1 MKALVFEE
9 PRRAVIQDL
18 ELPQSAADE
27 VLVRSRNVGI
37 CHSDFEL
44 LRGHYIIPVSYP
56 IVPGHEW
63 SGEVAEV
70 GPAVTSLRAG
80 DRVVGECVV
89 NNGDDHFGFSI
100 GGADAEYFVA
110 KAAWLHRIPDE
121 LSFSQGA
128 FVEPFSVA
136 YNATVAAG
144 GIDASDAVAV
154 IGGGPIG
161 LLCTMAAATMGAT
174 VTLVEPQAH
183 RRALGLDVGARDT
196 LDPTAGDVVEQAAD
210 MTGGR
215 GFDVVIEAAGAPAA
229 MASAFP
235 LAGLGGRIVF
245 VGIDIGGSAEVQ
257 IGLIQSKALQVR
269 GIIGSAGLWPRT
281 IRFMANSGLDPT
293 PLLTATFPL
302 GEGTAALDAARDT
315 SRNVKVQ
322 IECLTR
328 EGRRLPRAAR
338 RADREGRRPDGSR
351 VARRG
356 PGSHSCSDLRYRLC
370 RVGSRSDPLS
380 TGRYPRT
387 RVRRQ
392 G

>member
-9 PRRAVIQDL
+9 PRRAAVRDL
-18 ELPQSAADE
+18 DVPAIAADE

-44 LRGHYIIPVSYP
+44 YEGRYIIPVAYP
-56 IVPGHEW
+56 IIPGHEW

-70 GPAVTSLRAG
+70 GGAVTAFRPG

-89 NNGDDHFGFSI
+89 NNGADHFGFSI
-100 GGADAEYFVA
+100 SGANAEYFVA

-121 LSFSQGA
+121 LSFMQGA

-144 GIDASDAVAV
+144 GIDASDSVAV

-161 LLCTMAAATMGAT
+161 LLCTLAAATMGGT
-174 VTLVEPQAH
+174 VTLIEPQAH
-183 RRALGLDVGARDT
+183 RRALGLEVGAREA
-196 LDPTAGDVVEQAAD
+196 LDPGETEGL
-210 MTGGR
+210 R
-215 GFDVVIEAAGAPAA
+215 FDVVIEAAGAPAA

-235 LAGLGGRIVF
+235 LAAHEARIVF
-245 VGIDIGGSAEVQ
+245 VGIDVGGSAPVE

-281 IRFMANSGLDPT
+281 IRFMAASGIDPS

-302 GEGTAALDAARDT
+302 ADGTGALDAARDT
-315 SRNVKVQ
+315 SANVKVQ
-322 IECLTR
+322 IEC
-328 EGRRLPRAAR
+328 
-338 RADREGRRPDGSR
+338 
-351 VARRG
+351 
-356 PGSHSCSDLRYRLC
+356 
-370 RVGSRSDPLS
+370 
-380 TGRYPRT
+380 
-387 RVRRQ
+387 
-392 G
+392 

>member
-9 PRRAVIQDL
+9 PRSASVQ
-18 ELPQSAADE
+18 ELDVPSIAADE

-44 LRGHYIIPVSYP
+44 YEGRYIIPVSYP
-56 IVPGHEW
+56 IIPGHEW

-70 GPAVTSLRAG
+70 GSGVTNLRAG

-100 GGADAEYFVA
+100 SGADAEYFVA
-110 KAAWLHRIPDE
+110 KAPWLHKIPEE
-121 LSFSQGA
+121 LSFAHGA

-144 GIDASDAVAV
+144 GIDASDSVAV

-161 LLCTMAAATMGAT
+161 LLCALAAATMGGT
-174 VTLVEPQAH
+174 VTLLEPQAH
-183 RRALGLDVGARDT
+183 RRALGLEIGAHEA
-196 LDPTAGDVVEQAAD
+196 LDPLEVE
-210 MTGGR
+210 GR
-215 GFDVVIEAAGAPAA
+215 RFDVVIEAAGVPAA

-235 LAGLGGRIVF
+235 IAAHSARIVF
-245 VGIDIGGSAEVQ
+245 VGIDIGGSEQVE

-281 IRFMANSGLDPT
+281 IRFMAASGVDPT

-302 GEGTAALDAARDT
+302 GDGAAALAAARDT

-322 IECLTR
+322 IEC
-328 EGRRLPRAAR
+328 
-338 RADREGRRPDGSR
+338 
-351 VARRG
+351 
-356 PGSHSCSDLRYRLC
+356 
-370 RVGSRSDPLS
+370 
-380 TGRYPRT
+380 
-387 RVRRQ
+387 
-392 G
+392 

>member
-9 PRRAVIQDL
+9 PRNAVVQ
-18 ELPQSAADE
+18 ELDVPGIAADE

-44 LRGHYIIPVSYP
+44 YEGRYIIPVSYP
-56 IVPGHEW
+56 IIPGHEW

-70 GPAVTSLRAG
+70 GAAVEDFRPG

-100 GGADAEYFVA
+100 SGANAEYFVA
-110 KAAWLHRIPDE
+110 KASWLHRIPEE
-121 LSFSQGA
+121 LSFMQGA

-136 YNATVAAG
+136 YNASVAAG

-161 LLCTMAAATMGAT
+161 LLCTMAAATMGGA
-174 VTLVEPQAH
+174 VTLIEPQAH
-183 RRALGLDVGARDT
+183 RRALGLEVGARQA
-196 LDPTAGDVVEQAAD
+196 LDPGAGDLAVQVAD
-210 MTGGR
+210 ATGGR

-235 LAGLGGRIVF
+235 IAALNARVVF
-245 VGIDIGGSAEVQ
+245 VGIDVGGSADVQ

-269 GIIGSAGLWPRT
+269 GIIGSAGMWPRT
-281 IRFMANSGLDPT
+281 IRFMATSGLDPS

-302 GEGTAALDAARDT
+302 GDGAAALDAARDT
-315 SRNVKVQ
+315 TRNVKVQ
-322 IECLTR
+322 IEC
-328 EGRRLPRAAR
+328 
-338 RADREGRRPDGSR
+338 
-351 VARRG
+351 
-356 PGSHSCSDLRYRLC
+356 
-370 RVGSRSDPLS
+370 
-380 TGRYPRT
+380 
-387 RVRRQ
+387 
-392 G
+392 

>member
-9 PRRAVIQDL
+9 PRSASVKEL
-18 ELPQSAADE
+18 EVPSIAADE

-44 LRGHYIIPVSYP
+44 YEGRYIIPVSYP
-56 IVPGHEW
+56 IIPGHEW

-70 GPAVTSLRAG
+70 GNDVTNLRPG

-100 GGADAEYFVA
+100 SGADAEYFVA
-110 KAAWLHRIPDE
+110 KGSWLHRIPEE
-121 LSFSQGA
+121 LSFAQGA

-136 YNATVAAG
+136 YNAAVAAG
-144 GIDASDAVAV
+144 GIDASDSVAI

-161 LLCTMAAATMGAT
+161 LLCTLATATMGGT
-174 VTLVEPQAH
+174 VTLIEPQAH
-183 RRALGLDVGARDT
+183 RRALGLEVGARHVI
-196 LDPTAGDVVEQAAD
+196 DPTEGPVAEQ
-210 MTGGR
+210 MEGR

-235 LAGLGGRIVF
+235 IAAHSARIVF
-245 VGIDIGGSAEVQ
+245 VGIDVGGSAPVE
-257 IGLIQSKALQVR
+257 IGLIQSKALRVR

-281 IRFMANSGLDPT
+281 IRFMAASGLDPT

-302 GEGTAALDAARDT
+302 GDGTAALDAARDT

-322 IECLTR
+322 IEC
-328 EGRRLPRAAR
+328 
-338 RADREGRRPDGSR
+338 
-351 VARRG
+351 
-356 PGSHSCSDLRYRLC
+356 
-370 RVGSRSDPLS
+370 
-380 TGRYPRT
+380 
-387 RVRRQ
+387 
-392 G
+392 

>member
-9 PRRAVIQDL
+9 PRNASVKEL
-18 ELPQSAADE
+18 EVPAIGPDE

-44 LRGHYIIPVSYP
+44 YEGRYIIPVSYP
-56 IVPGHEW
+56 IIPGHEW
-63 SGEVAEV
+63 SGEVAET
-70 GPAVTSLRAG
+70 GSAVTNLRAG

-100 GGADAEYFVA
+100 SGANAEYFVA
-110 KAAWLHRIPDE
+110 KASWLHRIPEE
-121 LSFSQGA
+121 LSFSHGA

-144 GIDASDAVAV
+144 GIDAGDAVAV

-161 LLCTMAAATMGAT
+161 LLCTMAAATMGAS

-183 RRALGLDVGARDT
+183 RRALGLEVGARDA
-196 LDPTAGDVVEQAAD
+196 LDPTAGDVSHDAAEL
-210 MTGGR
+210 TKGR

-245 VGIDIGGSAEVQ
+245 VGIDIGGSADVQ

-269 GIIGSAGLWPRT
+269 GIIGSAGMWPRT
-281 IRFMANSGLDPT
+281 IRFMATSGLDPT

-302 GEGTAALDAARDT
+302 GAGTDALAAARDT
-315 SRNVKVQ
+315 TRNVKVQ
-322 IECLTR
+322 IEC
-328 EGRRLPRAAR
+328 
-338 RADREGRRPDGSR
+338 
-351 VARRG
+351 
-356 PGSHSCSDLRYRLC
+356 
-370 RVGSRSDPLS
+370 
-380 TGRYPRT
+380 
-387 RVRRQ
+387 
-392 G
+392 

>member
-9 PRRAVIQDL
+9 PRRAVVR
-18 ELPQSAADE
+18 ELDVPEIAADE

-44 LRGHYIIPVSYP
+44 YEGRYIIPVDYP

-70 GPAVTSLRAG
+70 GRAVDGLVPG

-100 GGADAEYFVA
+100 SGADAELFVA
-110 KAAWLHRIPDE
+110 KASWLHRIPEE
-121 LSFSQGA
+121 LSFSHGA

-144 GIDASDAVAV
+144 GLDASDDVAV

-161 LLCTMAAATMGAT
+161 LLCTMAAATMGAS

-183 RRALGLDVGARDT
+183 RRSLGLEVGAKGA
-196 LDPTAGDVVEQAAD
+196 LDPTAGDVAEQGAEL
-210 MTGGR
+210 TKGR
-215 GFDVVIEAAGAPAA
+215 GFDVVIEAAGAPEA

-235 LAGLGGRIVF
+235 LAGHGARVVF
-245 VGIDIGGSAEVQ
+245 VGIDVGGSAPVE

-269 GIIGSAGLWPRT
+269 GIIGSAGMWPRT
-281 IRFMANSGLDPT
+281 IRFMAASGLDPT

-302 GEGTAALDAARDT
+302 GDGTAALDAARDT

-322 IECLTR
+322 IEC
-328 EGRRLPRAAR
+328 
-338 RADREGRRPDGSR
+338 
-351 VARRG
+351 
-356 PGSHSCSDLRYRLC
+356 
-370 RVGSRSDPLS
+370 
-380 TGRYPRT
+380 
-387 RVRRQ
+387 
-392 G
+392 

>member
-9 PRRAVIQDL
+9 PRRATVREL
-18 ELPQSAADE
+18 EMPTIAPDE

-44 LRGHYIIPVSYP
+44 YEGRYIIPVSYP
-56 IVPGHEW
+56 IIPGHEW

-70 GPAVTSLRAG
+70 GSAVTTLRPG

-100 GGADAEYFVA
+100 SGADAEYFVA
-110 KAAWLHRIPDE
+110 KASWLHRIPEE
-121 LSFSQGA
+121 LSFAQGA

-136 YNATVAAG
+136 YSASIAAG

-161 LLCTMAAATMGAT
+161 LLCTLAAATMGGS
-174 VTLVEPQAH
+174 VTLVEPQTH
-183 RRALGLDVGARDT
+183 RRSLGLEIGAEHA
-196 LDPTAGDVVEQAAD
+196 LDPSAAPLAD
-210 MTGGR
+210 QVADLTDGR

-235 LAGLGGRIVF
+235 VAALRARVVF
-245 VGIDIGGSAEVQ
+245 VGIDVGGSAPVE

-281 IRFMANSGLDPT
+281 IRFMAASGVDPT
-293 PLLTATFPL
+293 PLLTAKFPL
-302 GEGTAALDAARDT
+302 AEGAAALDAARDT
-315 SRNVKVQ
+315 TRNVKVQ
-322 IECLTR
+322 IEC
-328 EGRRLPRAAR
+328 
-338 RADREGRRPDGSR
+338 
-351 VARRG
+351 
-356 PGSHSCSDLRYRLC
+356 
-370 RVGSRSDPLS
+370 
-380 TGRYPRT
+380 
-387 RVRRQ
+387 
-392 G
+392 

>member
-18 ELPQSAADE
+18 EMPQIAADE
-27 VLVRSRNVGI
+27 ELVRSRNVGI

-44 LRGHYIIPVSYP
+44 YDGRYIIPVSYP

-70 GPAVTSLRAG
+70 GAAVTNLRPG

-110 KAAWLHRIPDE
+110 KASWLHRIPEE
-121 LSFSQGA
+121 LSFAHGA

-144 GIDASDAVAV
+144 GIDASDSVAV
-154 IGGGPIG
+154 VGGGPIG
-161 LLCTMAAATMGAT
+161 LLCTLAAATMGGT

-183 RRALGLDVGARDT
+183 RRALGLEIGAREA
-196 LDPTAGDVVEQAAD
+196 LEPGEVE
-210 MTGGR
+210 GR
-215 GFDVVIEAAGAPAA
+215 RFDVIIEAAGVPAA

-235 LAGLGGRIVF
+235 IAAHGARIVF
-245 VGIDIGGSAEVQ
+245 VGIDIGGSAPVE

-269 GIIGSAGLWPRT
+269 GIIGSAGMWPRT
-281 IRFMANSGLDPT
+281 IRFMAASGLDPT

-302 GEGTAALDAARDT
+302 GDGTAALDAARDT

-322 IECLTR
+322 IEC
-328 EGRRLPRAAR
+328 
-338 RADREGRRPDGSR
+338 
-351 VARRG
+351 
-356 PGSHSCSDLRYRLC
+356 
-370 RVGSRSDPLS
+370 
-380 TGRYPRT
+380 
-387 RVRRQ
+387 
-392 G
+392 

>member
-9 PRRAVIQDL
+9 PRRAEIRDL
-18 ELPQSAADE
+18 DMPQIAADE

-44 LRGHYIIPVSYP
+44 YEGRYIIPVSYP

-70 GPAVTSLRAG
+70 GSAVTTLEEG

-110 KAAWLHRIPDE
+110 KASWLHRIPEE
-121 LSFSQGA
+121 LSFSHGA

-144 GIDASDAVAV
+144 GIDASDSVAV

-161 LLCTMAAATMGAT
+161 LLCTLAAASMGGT
-174 VTLVEPQAH
+174 VTLIEPQAH
-183 RRALGLDVGARDT
+183 RRALGLEIGAREA
-196 LDPTAGDVVEQAAD
+196 LEPGEVE
-210 MTGGR
+210 GR
-215 GFDVVIEAAGAPAA
+215 RFDVVLEAAGVPAA

-235 LAGLGGRIVF
+235 IAAHSARIVF
-245 VGIDIGGSAEVQ
+245 VGIDIGGSAPVE

-281 IRFMANSGLDPT
+281 IRFMAASGLDPT

-302 GEGTAALDAARDT
+302 GEGTAALEAARDT

-322 IECLTR
+322 IEC
-328 EGRRLPRAAR
+328 
-338 RADREGRRPDGSR
+338 
-351 VARRG
+351 
-356 PGSHSCSDLRYRLC
+356 
-370 RVGSRSDPLS
+370 
-380 TGRYPRT
+380 
-387 RVRRQ
+387 
-392 G
+392 